1 MEDFKKI
8 SMYDEDAQVTTS
20 SNTTLKEKF
29 RDAGKEKS
37 QLKTII
43 PRHFIYVFNQIG
55 NVGAK
60 QCHIIDEQP
69 KDGFETK
76 EEAVIHLRKLILAKE
91 EPYFT
96 RDWYTFTIM
105 ETWRSLSAV

>member
-1 MEDFKKI
+1 
-8 SMYDEDAQVTTS
+8 MYDEDTQVTTS

-37 QLKTII
+37 QSKNIL
-43 PRHFIYVFNQIG
+43 PRYYIYIFNQIG
-55 NVGAK
+55 NVGARE
-60 QCHIIDEQP
+60 CYAIEYQP
-69 KDGFETK
+69 KNGFETK

-96 RDWYTFTIM
+96 RDWHTFTIM